1 MSPEWRVMVAET
13 TTGTLLADVTP
24 RDLPSFTRKL
34 TDRGQWTV
42 NVMPDDAANTNTDF
56 HALTDAGRFTWAIL
70 CGPVV
75 VQAGPTFT
83 YSYSESTRTLSVSGT
98 GIAGLF
104 DRRVLRN
111 AVLYTSIVNPSEDV
125 TISNRS
131 LRGIARDLV
140 AINLAQNGYGL
151 PIDLPAPETGPNVRT
166 YYGYDLAKLWDRLDD
181 LSKVL
186 EGPELD
192 FWPYLVPGENKLRW
206 QMLIGSPLL
215 GDQQSAAVWDYGGA
229 LSAIDVDVNGSASPA
244 TRVWV
249 KGSGNE
255 RGLLT
260 GYAEDPSL
268 VALGFPPTDFVD
280 GDHTS
285 VTEVSTLQSYAT
297 ADLKQFSSA
306 TETWKCS
313 VRIDGATGTGQEVSP
328 ALGSWSLGDAPQFG
342 VSGHPWIP
350 DGQYRRRILAYS
362 NKDEASV
369 QLDLQPTP
377 AAL

>member
-1 MSPEWRVMVAET
+1 MVAET

-42 NVMPDDAANTNTDF
+42 NLVPDDSANASLDF
-56 HALTDAGRFTWAIL
+56 HALTDAGRFTWVIM
-70 CGPVV
+70 CGSVV

-83 YSYSESTRTLSVSGT
+83 YSFDENSRALSVSGT

-111 AVLYTSIVNPSEDV
+111 SAAYTSIVDTSEDV

-131 LRGIARDLV
+131 LRGIAREIV
-140 AINLAQNGYGL
+140 AINLAQTGYAL
-151 PIDLPAPETGPNVRT
+151 PIDLPAPETGTNTRT
-166 YYGYDLAKLWDRLDD
+166 YYGYDLAGVWNRLDD
-181 LSKVL
+181 LSKVIN
-186 EGPELD
+186 GPEID
-192 FWPYLVPGENKLRW
+192 FWPYLVPGQNKLRW

-229 LSAIDVDVNGSASPA
+229 LSAIDVDVNGAASPC

-249 KGSGNE
+249 KGSGTE
-255 RGLLT
+255 RSLLT
-260 GYAEDPSL
+260 GYAENTTL
-268 VALGFPPTDFVD
+268 IGLGFPPTDYVD

-285 VTEVSTLQSYAT
+285 VTDTSTLKNYAD
-297 ADLKQFSSA
+297 ADLAAFNA
-306 TETWKCS
+306 PTETWRCS
-313 VRIDGATGTGQEVSP
+313 IRIDGATGAGVEVSP
-328 ALGSWSLGDAPQFG
+328 ELGNWTLGDAPIFG

-362 NKDEASV
+362 SKDEASV

>member
-1 MSPEWRVMVAET
+1 MDEWRVMVAET

-42 NVMPDDAANTNTDF
+42 NVVPDDAANASLDF
-56 HALTDAGRFTWAIL
+56 HALTDAGRFTWVIL
-70 CGPVV
+70 CGSVV
-75 VQAGPTFT
+75 AQAGPTFS
-83 YSYSESTRTLSVSGT
+83 YSYDEGSRALSVSGT
-98 GIAGLF
+98 GLAGLF

-111 AVLYTSIVNPSEDV
+111 SAPYTAIANPSEDV

-131 LRGIARDLV
+131 LRGIAREIV
-140 AINLAQNGYGL
+140 ATNLAQTGYNL
-151 PIDLPAPETGPNVRT
+151 PIDLPAPESGTNTRT
-166 YYGYDLAKLWDRLDD
+166 YYGYDLATVWSRLQD
-181 LSKVL
+181 LSGVIG
-186 EGPELD
+186 GPELD
-192 FWPYLVPGENKLRW
+192 FWPYLVPAENKLRW
-206 QMLIGSPLL
+206 QLLIGNPLL
-215 GDQQSAAVWDYGGA
+215 GDQQSAAVWDYTGA

-249 KGSGNE
+249 KGSGTE
-255 RGLLT
+255 RSLLT
-260 GYAEDPSL
+260 GYAEDPTL
-268 VALGFPPTDFVD
+268 IGLGFPPTDYVD

-285 VTEVSTLQSYAT
+285 VTEQGTLQGYAA
-297 ADLKQFSSA
+297 ADLAAFRTP

-313 VRIDGATGTGQEVSP
+313 IRIDGATDAGIEVSP
-328 ALGSWSLGDAPQFG
+328 ALGGWSLGDAPIFG

-362 NKDEASV
+362 SKDEASV